1 MPGAQGLRA
10 VWGSSLS
17 FDLSPDDEDLF
28 NKYDV
33 DGDQMLSK
41 QEDGL
46 LHGKSWVLGSV
57 TGASG

>member
-1 MPGAQGLRA
+1 MFFG
-10 VWGSSLS
+10 WGSGL
-17 FDLSPDDEDLF
+17 LKSPDDEDLF

-46 LHGKSWVLGSV
+46 LRAKSLQSQVYP
-57 TGASG
+57 